1 MMEDN
6 ISGALYGMAIGD
18 ALGMPSELW
27 SRERVKNFFGYIDTF
42 LDGPKENETAL
53 YFKAGQFTDDTSQA
67 LVLLDVLFENGFT
80 HDEKNVANKLMAWA
94 YRYDAFNK
102 NILGPSSKAA
112 LTAIKDGQ
120 NPKPFTDK
128 SLTNGAAM
136 RIAPIGC
143 LFSPDEKK
151 EMIDCIVGL
160 TKVTHSTDVA
170 FGGASMVAVAV
181 SAAIAGYSWED
192 IMREVSIIYPL
203 AAEKGAQTFSASL
216 PERLRLALQL
226 ADDYANDENQFSLKI
241 YNLIGTGT
249 MLSESVPAALAIAYY
264 TKDPK
269 RCALFCANLGGDT
282 DTIGAMATAICGAKQ
297 GYKSLPPTWID
308 TVEKNNEQNLET
320 YIQKIMDLKNN
331 SQSR

>member
-1 MMEDN
+1 MEDK
-6 ISGALYGMAIGD
+6 ISGALYGMALGD

-27 SRERVKNFFGYIDTF
+27 SRERVKQFFGYIDTF
-42 LDGPKENETAL
+42 LDGPEENETAL

-67 LVLLDVLFENGFT
+67 LVLLDVLHENGFI
-80 HDEKNVANKLMAWA
+80 HEKRHVADKLLEWA
-94 YRYDAFNK
+94 YKYDAFNK

-120 NPKPFTDK
+120 DAKPFTDK
-128 SLTNGAAM
+128 SLTNGSAM

-170 FGGASMVAVAV
+170 FGGAAMVAMAV
-181 SAAIAGYSWED
+181 SAAIEDYSWED
-192 IMREVSIIYPL
+192 IMREVSIVYPL
-203 AAEKGAQTFSASL
+203 AAEKGALTFSASL
-216 PERLRLALQL
+216 SERLRLALQL
-226 ADDYANDENQFSLKI
+226 ANDYSHDENEFSLKI
-241 YNLIGTGT
+241 YDLIGTGT

-297 GYKSLPPTWID
+297 GYKSLPETWVD
-308 TVEKNNEQNLET
+308 MVEKSNEQNLGD
-320 YIQKIMDLKNN
+320 YIRKIADIKANK
-331 SQSR
+331 